1 MADELGS
8 SQEDSD
14 EETMDEEMDDSVEE
28 NDWSEDINR
37 REDVEFQEEVGIN

>member
-1 MADELGS
+1 
-8 SQEDSD
+8 
-14 EETMDEEMDDSVEE
+14 MDDDVEE